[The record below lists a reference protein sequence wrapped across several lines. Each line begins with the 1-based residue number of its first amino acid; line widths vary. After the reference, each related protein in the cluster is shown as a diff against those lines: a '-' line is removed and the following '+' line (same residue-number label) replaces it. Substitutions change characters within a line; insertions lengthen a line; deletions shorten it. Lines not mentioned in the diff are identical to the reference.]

1 MKTTERELI
10 LAPVKNKM
18 QARFEAFFR
27 RQKREFM
34 SGFMRIKTKWPIQE
48 SDPPPLTPEQWE
60 MIFDMIALDSI
71 GVVGYDLVALAQ
83 EAMLKAGLM
92 KAGSINISPS
102 FTLANPAAKEYLEN
116 YGYNLI
122 TKVDNTTK
130 TQLGRI
136 ITRGLDEGESYQ
148 KVARNIRDM
157 FDGFSERKPQ
167 AHIRNRA
174 ELIAVTE
181 TGNAY
186 TEAALI
192 QSKSLQMAGLPMVKK
207 WNTVGDDRVS
217 DGCRENESVGWIPLD
232 NAFPSGHM
240 RPLRFPGCRCDL
252 LTRMLMPEEEL

>member
-1 MKTTERELI
+1 MKPSEREL
-10 LAPVKNKM
+10 LLLPVKRRM

-34 SGFMRIKTKWPIQE
+34 TGFMRIKTNWPIEE
-48 SDPPPLTPEQWE
+48 SEAPPLTPEQWE
-60 MIFDMIALDSI
+60 MIFDMIALESV
-71 GVVGYDLVALAQ
+71 GVIGYDINQLAQ
-83 EAMLKAGLM
+83 EAMLKAGLL

-116 YGYNLI
+116 YGYKLI
-122 TKVDNTTK
+122 TKIDDTTK
-130 TQLGRI
+130 TQIGRI
-136 ITRGLDEGESYQ
+136 VTRGLDEGEGYQ

-157 FDGFSERKPQ
+157 FDGFSEKMPQ

-192 QSKSLQMAGLPMVKK
+192 QSQSLQLAGLPMEKS

-217 DGCRENESVGWIPLD
+217 DGCRENEARGWIPIND
-232 NAFPSGHM
+232 AFPSGHM

-252 LTRMLMPEEEL
+252 LTRMKMPEGI